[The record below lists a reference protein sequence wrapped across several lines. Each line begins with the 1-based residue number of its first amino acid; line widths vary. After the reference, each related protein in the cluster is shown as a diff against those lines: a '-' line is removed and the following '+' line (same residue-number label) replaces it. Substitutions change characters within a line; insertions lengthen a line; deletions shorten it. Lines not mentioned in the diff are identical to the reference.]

1 MMKKLVGKSLIAI
14 VTLAL
19 SPTVAAQSLK
29 DVVIQTIESN
39 PNVLTAVRRKDAADS
54 AIEGAKSGYYPRIDW
69 LWGAGREQSH
79 NETTRRNFPT
89 QDYVHMN
96 RRQEGMTLN
105 QMLWDGYGT
114 KSEVDRRQAISDS
127 AAHKAYGTVEDIA
140 LQAIEAYLEVLKN
153 RDKVSYA
160 RENLKAHQRTFDQV
174 KLRADKGVGRRA
186 DLEQIAARL
195 ALTQS
200 NQLSADSKLREAEI
214 TYLKVVGKPPGNLTR
229 PPSPPNVP
237 KTVDEAVKV
246 GLANHPVLKS
256 AHSDVDAA
264 QAQRELSRSF
274 LSPRVE
280 VEASYTNNKNI
291 DGVEGANR
299 DRMIMVWLK
308 WNLFRGFFDKH
319 RLNETAYQ
327 INEASEIARN
337 THRQV
342 ENAVRLRFNNY
353 ATARD
358 RMPNLD
364 RYVKAANATREAYN
378 QQFSIGQ
385 RTLLD
390 LLDSENEFY
399 TARTEFIDAQF
410 VDLIQRYYILNAM
423 GMLLS
428 SLDVTPPDQT
438 LVKSQ

>member
-1 MMKKLVGKSLIAI
+1 MIGKGLIA
-14 VTLAL
+14 VAVALAF
-19 SPTVAAQSLK
+19 SPVAVAQSLK

-79 NETTRRNFPT
+79 NETTRRNSPT

-96 RRQEGMTLN
+96 RKQEGMTLN

-114 KSEVDRRQAISDS
+114 RSEVERRRAISDS

-153 RDKVSYA
+153 QERVGYA

-174 KLRADKGVGRRA
+174 KLRSDKGVGRRA
-186 DLEQIAARL
+186 DLEQIDARFAL
-195 ALTQS
+195 AQS
-200 NQLSADSKLREAEI
+200 NQLAAESKLREAEI
-214 TYLKVVGKPPGNLTR
+214 TYLKVVGKPPVKLTK

-256 AHSDVDAA
+256 AQSDVEAA

-274 LSPRVE
+274 YSPRFE
-280 VEASYTNNKNI
+280 IEASYTNNKNI

-319 RLNETAYQ
+319 RVNETAHQ

-342 ENAVRLRFNNY
+342 ENAVRLRYNNY

-358 RMPNLD
+358 RLPQLA
-364 RYVKAANATREAYN
+364 RYVKASDSTREAYN

-399 TARTEFIDAQF
+399 TARTEFLDAQY

-423 GMLLS
+423 GLLLT

-438 LVKSQ
+438 LVKNQ